1 MDVNFS
7 AAVSGLSAASAW
19 LDATA
24 GNVANALTPG
34 YTPARTVL
42 ASTAPAPGVAVSQQ
56 AGAATATVAETLATQ
71 LPDSMFA
78 AMMAKADVAVM
89 TKAIEAYEAAMKDFA
104 AAS

>member
-1 MDVNFS
+1 MDVAFN
-7 AAVSGLSAASAW
+7 AAVSGLNAASAW

-34 YTPARTVL
+34 YTPARTVFT
-42 ASTAPAPGVAVSQQ
+42 STAAGVVASAQ
-56 AGAATATVAETLATQ
+56 AGAPTVSAGDTLATQ

-78 AMMAKADVAVM
+78 AMMAKANVAVM

-104 AAS
+104 AA